1 MKSVL
6 LQRFVAKGQDHGCEL
21 QEGEFL
27 LDVSGNMGIKM
38 VLGVMQHWNRCPERL
53 WSLHL

>member
-1 MKSVL
+1 MKMKSVL
-6 LQRFVAKGQDHGCEL
+6 LQRFVAKGHGCEL